1 MSAALL
7 EIKSLEAGYG
17 LAPVL
22 QNIELSVGTG
32 EAIALLGA
40 NGAGKT
46 TLMRS
51 IMGLGPRVSGS
62 ITLDGVS
69 IEHVRTEDRVRR
81 GLGYAPEGRRVFPG
95 LTVVEN
101 MEVASSESA
110 SLRRRRIARMFD
122 IFPQLVPKRDTLA
135 WQLSGG
141 QQQMLAIARALM
153 TKPRLL
159 LLDEPSLGLSPLLA
173 TQVISNIR
181 DIVQD
186 GTSVLLAEQNV
197 GKALGVCDRAYVLR
211 LGEIVQSGTSQS
223 LRESAAV
230 RDAFLGA

>member
-22 QNIELSVGTG
+22 QNIEMSVGTG

-62 ITLDGVS
+62 IMLDGVS
-69 IEHVRTEDRVRR
+69 IERVRTEDRVRR

-95 LTVVEN
+95 LTVAEN

-110 SLRRRRIARMFD
+110 TPRRARIDRMFD
-122 IFPQLVPKRDTLA
+122 IFPQLVSKRDTLA

-197 GKALGVCDRAYVLR
+197 GKALSVCDRAYVLR

-223 LRESAAV
+223 LRESSAV

>member
-1 MSAALL
+1 MSQPLL
-7 EIKSLEAGYG
+7 EIDSLEAGYG

-22 QNIELSVGTG
+22 HNVMLSVGVG

-62 ITLDGVS
+62 ILLDGQPIDHLKS
-69 IEHVRTEDRVRR
+69 EARVRR

-101 MEVASSESA
+101 IEVASNESKA
-110 SLRRRRIARMFD
+110 MRKIRTARMFD
-122 IFPQLVPKRDTLA
+122 LFPQLVPKRDTPA

-153 TKPRLL
+153 TAPRLL

-173 TQVISNIR
+173 SQVISNIR
-181 DIVQD
+181 NIVAE

-197 GKALGVCDRAYVLR
+197 AKALEVCDRAYILR
-211 LGEIVQSGTSQS
+211 LGEMVVSGTSKS
-223 LRESAAV
+223 LRESSAV

>member
-22 QNIELSVGTG
+22 QNIEMSVGTG

-69 IEHVRTEDRVRR
+69 IERVRTEDRVRR

-110 SLRRRRIARMFD
+110 SLRRTRIARMFD

-211 LGEIVQSGTSQS
+211 LGEIVQSGTSQA

>member
-7 EIKSLEAGYG
+7 DIKSLEAGYG

-22 QNIELSVGTG
+22 QNIELSVRSG

-51 IMGLGPRVSGS
+51 IMGLGPRVSGL

-69 IEHVRTEDRVRR
+69 IERVRTEDRVRR

-95 LTVVEN
+95 LTVAEN

-110 SLRRRRIARMFD
+110 APRRARIDRMFD
-122 IFPQLVPKRDTLA
+122 IFPQLVAKRDTLA

-181 DIVQD
+181 DIVRD

-223 LRESAAV
+223 LRESSAV

>member
-1 MSAALL
+1 MSQMLL
-7 EIKSLEAGYG
+7 EIESLEAGYG
-17 LAPVL
+17 RAPVL
-22 QNIELSVGTG
+22 QNIDLSVRMG

-51 IMGLGPRVSGS
+51 IMGLGPRVSGA
-62 ITLDGVS
+62 IRLEGQA
-69 IEHVRTEDRVRR
+69 IERLKTEERVHR

-95 LTVVEN
+95 LTVIEN

-110 SLRRRRIARMFD
+110 AMRRKRVARMFD

-153 TKPRLL
+153 TAPRLL

-181 DIVQD
+181 NIVQD

-197 GKALGVCDRAYVLR
+197 GKALEVCDRAYVLR
-211 LGEIVQSGTSQS
+211 LGEIVQSGTAQS
-223 LRESAAV
+223 LRESTAV

>member
-22 QNIELSVGTG
+22 QNIEMSVGTG

-62 ITLDGVS
+62 IMLDGVS
-69 IEHVRTEDRVRR
+69 IERVRTEDRVRR

>member
-1 MSAALL
+1 MSEALL

-17 LAPVL
+17 HAPVL
-22 QNIELSVGTG
+22 QNIELSVGGG

-40 NGAGKT
+40 NGAGKS

-62 ITLDGVS
+62 IRFDGES
-69 IEHVRTEDRVRR
+69 IERLKTEDRVRR

-95 LTVVEN
+95 LSVLEN
-101 MEVASSESA
+101 IEVASRESGA
-110 SLRRRRIARMFD
+110 MRRKRAARMFD

-153 TKPRLL
+153 TVPRLL

-173 TQVISNIR
+173 TQVISNIQN
-181 DIVQD
+181 IVND

-197 GKALGVCDRAYVLR
+197 GKALRVCDRAYVLR

-223 LRESAAV
+223 LRESSAM

>member
-1 MSAALL
+1 MNAALL
-7 EIKSLEAGYG
+7 DIKSLEAGYG

-22 QNIELSVGTG
+22 QNIELSVRTG

-62 ITLDGVS
+62 IMLDGVS
-69 IEHVRTEDRVRR
+69 IERVRTEDRVRR

-95 LTVVEN
+95 LTVAEN

-110 SLRRRRIARMFD
+110 SQRRARIDRMFD
-122 IFPQLVPKRDTLA
+122 IFPQLVAKRDTLA

-223 LRESAAV
+223 LRESTAV

>member
-1 MSAALL
+1 MSQALL
-7 EIKSLEAGYG
+7 EITSLEAGYG
-17 LAPVL
+17 HAPVL
-22 QNIELSVGTG
+22 QNIELSVRSG

-40 NGAGKT
+40 NGAGKS

-62 ITLDGVS
+62 IRLDGQS
-69 IEHVRTEDRVRR
+69 IERLSTEERVRR

-95 LTVVEN
+95 LSVVEN
-101 MEVASSESA
+101 MEVASREPA
-110 SLRRRRIARMFD
+110 AMRRKRVARMFD

-141 QQQMLAIARALM
+141 QQQMLAIGRALM
-153 TKPRLL
+153 TAPRLL

-181 DIVQD
+181 NIVED

-197 GKALGVCDRAYVLR
+197 GKALCVCDRAYVLR
-211 LGEIVQSGTSQS
+211 LGEVVQSGTSQS
-223 LRESAAV
+223 LRESTAM

>member
-1 MSAALL
+1 MSQALL
-7 EIKSLEAGYG
+7 EITSLEAGYG
-17 LAPVL
+17 HAPVL
-22 QNIELSVGTG
+22 QNIELTVRSG

-40 NGAGKT
+40 NGAGKS

-62 ITLDGVS
+62 IRLECQS
-69 IEHVRTEDRVRR
+69 IERLSTEERVRR

-95 LTVVEN
+95 LSVVEN
-101 MEVASSESA
+101 MEVASREPA
-110 SLRRRRIARMFD
+110 AMRRKRVARMFD

-141 QQQMLAIARALM
+141 QQQMLAIGRALM
-153 TKPRLL
+153 TAPRLL

-181 DIVQD
+181 NIVED

-211 LGEIVQSGTSQS
+211 LGEVVQSGTSQS
-223 LRESAAV
+223 LRESTAM

>member
-1 MSAALL
+1 MIQALL

-22 QNIELSVGTG
+22 QNIELSVKTG

-46 TLMRS
+46 TVMRS

-62 ITLDGVS
+62 IRLDGQS
-69 IEHVRTEDRVRR
+69 IETLKTEERVRR

-101 MEVASSESA
+101 MEVANIEPVA
-110 SLRRRRIARMFD
+110 MRRKRIERMFD
-122 IFPQLVPKRDTLA
+122 IFPQLIPKRNTLA

-153 TKPRLL
+153 TVPRLL
-159 LLDEPSLGLSPLLA
+159 LLDEPSLGLSPILA

-181 DIVQD
+181 NIVKD
-186 GTSVLLAEQNV
+186 GTSVLIAEQNV
-197 GKALGVCDRAYVLR
+197 GKALEVCDRAYVLR

-223 LRESAAV
+223 IRDNAAV
-230 RDAFLGA
+230 RNAFLGA

>member
-22 QNIELSVGTG
+22 QNIEMSVGTG

-62 ITLDGVS
+62 IMLDGVS
-69 IEHVRTEDRVRR
+69 IERVRTEDRVRR

-110 SLRRRRIARMFD
+110 SLRRTRIARMFD

-211 LGEIVQSGTSQS
+211 LGEIVQSGTSQA

>member
-7 EIKSLEAGYG
+7 EIRSLEAGYG

-22 QNIELSVGTG
+22 QNIEMSVGTG

-69 IEHVRTEDRVRR
+69 IERVRTEDRVRR

-110 SLRRRRIARMFD
+110 SLRRTRIARMFD

>member
-1 MSAALL
+1 MSQALL
-7 EIKSLEAGYG
+7 EITSLEAGYG
-17 LAPVL
+17 HAPVL
-22 QNIELSVGTG
+22 QNIELTVRSG

-40 NGAGKT
+40 NGAGKS

-62 ITLDGVS
+62 IRLDGQS
-69 IEHVRTEDRVRR
+69 IERLSTEERVRR

-95 LTVVEN
+95 LSVVEN
-101 MEVASSESA
+101 MEVASREPA
-110 SLRRRRIARMFD
+110 AMRRKRVARMFD

-141 QQQMLAIARALM
+141 QQQMLAIGRALM
-153 TKPRLL
+153 TAPRLL

-181 DIVQD
+181 NIVED

-197 GKALGVCDRAYVLR
+197 GKALCVCDRAYVLR
-211 LGEIVQSGTSQS
+211 LGEVVQSGTSQS
-223 LRESAAV
+223 LRESTAM